1 MIFLQPFPNRGL
13 SFYRPKYVYTNF
25 ERGMW
30 PQKTVCPARDK
41 CQTCQQH
48 KSVLHQL
55 CDCQRMFKVVSI
67 CLVGEEK
74 ARQTLRRKRLTA
86 RCSQAQYV
94 CRGRI
99 LHFLPL
105 LFSRFLLFWYLLC
118 RTLLL
123 QILDAT
129 NLPFFVI
136 YILFELSR
144 TKRGVMSALKIWCVI
159 FSGHQFVAST
169 TDFSHYSNFSH

>member
-13 SFYRPKYVYTNF
+13 SFYRPKYTPILR
-25 ERGMW
+25 EGCGRK
-30 PQKTVCPARDK
+30 KTVCPARDK
-41 CQTCQQH
+41 YQTCQQH

-74 ARQTLRRKRLTA
+74 ARQTLRRKRLTV
-86 RCSQAQYV
+86 RCNQAQYV

-105 LFSRFLLFWYLLC
+105 NFSRFHLFWYLLC
-118 RTLLL
+118 RMLLL
-123 QILDAT
+123 QMLDAT
-129 NLPFFVI
+129 NLPFFLL
-136 YILFELSR
+136 YISYMNCQEL
-144 TKRGVMSALKIWCVI
+144 KEAWCR
-159 FSGHQFVAST
+159 HWKYDASSFRDT
-169 TDFSHYSNFSH
+169 NLWPQQLIIHI

>member
-1 MIFLQPFPNRGL
+1 MSHLEKQINIFGHKIEFLGSKSDKGSEIKNNWIPNIPSTSNKIGKYRCCNSNTKKIMNMIFLQHFPNRGL

-74 ARQTLRRKRLTA
+74 ARQTLRRKRLTV
-86 RCSQAQYV
+86 RCNRAQYV

-105 LFSRFLLFWYLLC
+105 NFSRFLLF
-118 RTLLL
+118 
-123 QILDAT
+123 
-129 NLPFFVI
+129 
-136 YILFELSR
+136 
-144 TKRGVMSALKIWCVI
+144 
-159 FSGHQFVAST
+159 
-169 TDFSHYSNFSH
+169 

>member
-1 MIFLQPFPNRGL
+1 MTHFEKQINIFGHKIEFLGSKSDNGSEIKKKIGFQIFLQHLTKQASTDASIPTQKNHENDIFATISKQGFVFLQTKVYPN
-13 SFYRPKYVYTNF
+13 FK
-25 ERGMW
+25 RGMW

-41 CQTCQQH
+41 YQTCQQH

-74 ARQTLRRKRLTA
+74 ARQTLRRKRLTV
-86 RCSQAQYV
+86 RCNQAQYV

-105 LFSRFLLFWYLLC
+105 NFSRFLLF
-118 RTLLL
+118 
-123 QILDAT
+123 
-129 NLPFFVI
+129 
-136 YILFELSR
+136 
-144 TKRGVMSALKIWCVI
+144 
-159 FSGHQFVAST
+159 
-169 TDFSHYSNFSH
+169 

>member
-1 MIFLQPFPNRGL
+1 MKMIFLQPFPNRGL

-86 RCSQAQYV
+86 RCSRAQYV

-105 LFSRFLLFWYLLC
+105 NFSRFLLFWYLLC
-118 RTLLL
+118 RMLLL
-123 QILDAT
+123 QMLDAT
-129 NLPFFVI
+129 NLPFLL
-136 YILFELSR
+136 YISYLNCQEL
-144 TKRGVMSALKIWCVI
+144 KEAWCR
-159 FSGHQFVAST
+159 H
-169 TDFSHYSNFSH
+169 